1 MPLFQ
6 TVRPLDAA
14 AFARLFAIE
23 LFWRTLLSVL
33 FAVPPFLFCR
43 RAQKRRSAVF
53 SAALGSF
60 LYAALLFAPML
71 AGFAYHEP
79 VFILLPAPLYA
90 TAGFL
95 CLLCVY
101 LRTTR
106 PCKTRRFLS
115 RRRGSVALS
124 LAARAALHFIWY
136 ALETLLADHVRSVL
150 FGHSDPAGSPRV
162 TFGTALSVR
171 LSLTA
176 PGF

>member
-1 MPLFQ
+1 MSLFQ

-14 AFARLFAIE
+14 AFARLFTIE

-43 RAQKRRSAVF
+43 RAQKRRLAVF

-90 TAGFL
+90 AAGFL

-106 PCKTRRFLS
+106 PCKMRRFLS
-115 RRRGSVALS
+115 LRGSVALS
-124 LAARAALHFIWY
+124 LAAGAALHFIWY
-136 ALETLLADHVRSVL
+136 ALDKRSWRTTREAYFLATPILRA
-150 FGHSDPAGSPRV
+150 FRASPSGRRCPCC
-162 TFGTALSVR
+162 S
-171 LSLTA
+171 
-176 PGF
+176 P